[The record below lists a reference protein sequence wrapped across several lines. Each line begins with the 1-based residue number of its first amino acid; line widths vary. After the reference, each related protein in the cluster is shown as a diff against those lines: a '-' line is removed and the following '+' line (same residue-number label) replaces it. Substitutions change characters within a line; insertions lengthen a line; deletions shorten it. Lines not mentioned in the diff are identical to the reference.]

1 MKRLLNDRAADESD
15 VAEIGGRLSKFS
27 YPPQLIVVD
36 GGAPQVAAAQRALDE
51 LGITDIALCGLAKRL
66 EEVWR
71 PGSSDP
77 LILPRT
83 SEGMYLLQRIRDE
96 AHRFAITFHRSRRSK
111 VMLES
116 VLDDIP
122 QMGRSRR
129 AALLERFGSV
139 AALRKATLLDLAQ
152 TPGIGEKIAEIIF
165 VHLQRQADGA
175 DIRGVDMQTGEI
187 L

>member
-1 MKRLLNDRAADESD
+1 
-15 VAEIGGRLSKFS
+15 
-27 YPPQLIVVD
+27 VVD
-36 GGAPQVAAAQRALDE
+36 GGQPQVNAAQRALDE
-51 LGITDIALCGLAKRL
+51 LGIKDIALCGLAKRL
-66 EEVWR
+66 EEVWM
-71 PGSSDP
+71 PGSKDP
-77 LILPRT
+77 LILPRS
-83 SEGMYLLQRIRDE
+83 SEGLYLLQRIRDE

-139 AALRKATLLDLAQ
+139 AALRKASLHELAL
-152 TPGIGEKIAEIIF
+152 TPGIGQKIAEIIF
-165 VHLQRQADGA
+165 EHLQRQRENTDTQ
-175 DIRGVDMQTGEI
+175 VFDMQTGEI